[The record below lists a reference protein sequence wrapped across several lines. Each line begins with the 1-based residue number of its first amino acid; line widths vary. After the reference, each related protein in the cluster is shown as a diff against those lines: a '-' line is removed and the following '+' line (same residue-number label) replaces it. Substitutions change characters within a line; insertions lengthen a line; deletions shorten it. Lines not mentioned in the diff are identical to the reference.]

1 MNKRQGDMKEKI
13 QEVAIDLFTK
23 QGYDKTSLRE
33 IAERL
38 EVSKAA
44 LYYHFKS
51 KEEILRSITEALVGA
66 VNELIEWGES
76 QPRSME
82 SRKEFLSRIA
92 TFIVSDRLQSLLRFA
107 QANST
112 VMRTINTGHDTQEQT
127 LSMVRRIKA
136 LVCDPDAN
144 LTDQLRAFFSV
155 LLLFVS
161 ASPMLATLG
170 LDATPDQ
177 ISEAALGIALDL
189 ISQGQPSRRARPRKA
204 RP

>member
-1 MNKRQGDMKEKI
+1 MSKRQGDMRERI
-13 QEVAIDLFTK
+13 QQVAIELFTE

-76 QPRSME
+76 QPRSIE
-82 SRKEFLSRIA
+82 SRKEFLRRIA
-92 TFIVSDRLQSLLRFA
+92 TFIISDRLQSLLRFA

-112 VMRTINTGHDTQEQT
+112 VMRTINTGHDTKEQT
-127 LSMVRRIKA
+127 LPMMRRIKA
-136 LVCDPDAN
+136 LVCDPEAN
-144 LTDQLRAFFSV
+144 LTDQLRAFFAV
-155 LLLFVS
+155 LLVFVS
-161 ASPMLATLG
+161 ASPILPTLVQ
-170 LDATPDQ
+170 DATPDQ
-177 ISEAALGIALDL
+177 ISEAALNVALEL
-189 ISQGQPSRRARPRKA
+189 ISRQRMSD
-204 RP
+204 

>member
-1 MNKRQGDMKEKI
+1 MPKRQSDMKERI
-13 QEVAIDLFTK
+13 QQIAIELFTK

-33 IAERL
+33 IAERM

-51 KEEILRSITEALVGA
+51 KEEILRSITEALAGA

-82 SRKEFLSRIA
+82 SRKEFLRRIA
-92 TFIVSDRLQSLLRFA
+92 SFIVSDRLQSLLRFA

-112 VMRTINTGHDTQEQT
+112 VMKTVNTGNNNEEQT
-127 LSMVRRIKA
+127 ISMVRRIKA
-136 LVCDPDAN
+136 LVSDPDAN
-144 LTDQLRAFFSV
+144 LTDQLRAFFAV
-155 LLLFVS
+155 IVLFVS
-161 ASPMLATLG
+161 ASPILPTLG

-177 ISEAALGIALDL
+177 LSEAALQVALEL
-189 ISQGQPSRRARPRKA
+189 IE
-204 RP
+204 

>member
-1 MNKRQGDMKEKI
+1 MSKRQGDMRERI
-13 QEVAIDLFTK
+13 QQVAIELFTE

-76 QPRSME
+76 QARTTE
-82 SRKEFLSRIA
+82 SRKEFLRRIA
-92 TFIVSDRLQSLLRFA
+92 ALIISDRLQSLMRFA

-112 VMRTINTGHDTQEQT
+112 VMRTINTGHDTSEQAI
-127 LSMVRRIKA
+127 SMVRRIKA

-144 LTDQLRAFFSV
+144 LTDQLRALFAV
-155 LLLFVS
+155 ILLFVS
-161 ASPMLATLG
+161 ASPFLPTLG
-170 LDATPDQ
+170 LDATPNQ
-177 ISEAALGIALDL
+177 ISEAALNVALEL
-189 ISQGQPSRRARPRKA
+189 ISREQS
-204 RP
+204 

>member
-13 QEVAIDLFTK
+13 QEVAIELFTE

-66 VNELIEWGES
+66 VNELIEWGEN
-76 QPRSME
+76 QARTTE
-82 SRKEFLSRIA
+82 SRKEFLRRIA
-92 TFIVSDRLQSLLRFA
+92 TFIISGRLQSLLRFA
-107 QANST
+107 RANST
-112 VMRTINTGHDTQEQT
+112 VMRTINTGHDRQEQT

-144 LTDQLRAFFSV
+144 LTDQLRAFFAV
-155 LLLFVS
+155 IALFLS
-161 ASPMLATLG
+161 ASPILPTLG
-170 LDATPDQ
+170 LDATPEQ
-177 ISEAALGIALDL
+177 LSEAGLNIALEL
-189 ISQGQPSRRARPRKA
+189 ISQGQPLHSSL
-204 RP
+204 

>member
-1 MNKRQGDMKEKI
+1 MEVIVPKRQSDMKERI
-13 QEVAIDLFTK
+13 QQIAIELFTK

-33 IAERL
+33 IAERM

-51 KEEILRSITEALVGA
+51 KEEILRSITEALAGA

-82 SRKEFLSRIA
+82 SRTEFLRRIA
-92 TFIVSDRLQSLLRFA
+92 SFIVSDRLQSLLRFA

-112 VMRTINTGHDTQEQT
+112 VMKTVNTGNNNEEQT
-127 LSMVRRIKA
+127 ISMVRRIKA
-136 LVCDPDAN
+136 LVSDPDAN
-144 LTDQLRAFFSV
+144 LTDQLRAFFAV
-155 LLLFVS
+155 IVLFVS
-161 ASPMLATLG
+161 ASPILPTLG

-177 ISEAALGIALDL
+177 LSEAALQVALEL
-189 ISQGQPSRRARPRKA
+189 IE
-204 RP
+204 

>member
-1 MNKRQGDMKEKI
+1 MSKRQGDMRERI
-13 QEVAIDLFTK
+13 QQVAMELFTE

-44 LYYHFKS
+44 LYYHFNS

-76 QPRSME
+76 QPRSIE
-82 SRKEFLSRIA
+82 SRKEFLRRIS
-92 TFIVSDRLQSLLRFA
+92 TFIISHRLQSLLRFA

-112 VMRTINTGHDTQEQT
+112 VMRTVNAGHDTKEQA
-127 LSMVRRIKA
+127 LPMVRRIKA

-144 LTDQLRAFFSV
+144 LTEQLRAFFAV
-155 LLLFVS
+155 ILLFVS
-161 ASPMLATLG
+161 ASPILPTLG

-177 ISEAALGIALDL
+177 LSEAALNVALEL
-189 ISQGQPSRRARPRKA
+189 ISSQ
-204 RP
+204 

>member
-1 MNKRQGDMKEKI
+1 MKERI
-13 QEVAIDLFTK
+13 QQVAIELFTE

-76 QPRSME
+76 QPRFVD
-82 SRKEFLSRIA
+82 SRKEFLRRISTLIA
-92 TFIVSDRLQSLLRFA
+92 DQLQPLIRFA

-112 VMRTINTGHDTQEQT
+112 VMKTINTGHDTEEQA
-127 LSMVRRIKA
+127 LSMVRRMKA
-136 LVCDPDAN
+136 LLCDPDTN
-144 LTDQLRAFFSV
+144 LTDQLRAFFAV
-155 LLLFVS
+155 ILLFVS
-161 ASPMLATLG
+161 ASPILPTLG

-177 ISEAALGIALDL
+177 ISEAALNVALEL
-189 ISQGQPSRRARPRKA
+189 ISRQQSRPSP
-204 RP
+204 

>member
-13 QEVAIDLFTK
+13 QEVAIELFTE

-66 VNELIEWGES
+66 VNELMEWGEN
-76 QPRSME
+76 QARTTE
-82 SRKEFLSRIA
+82 SRKEFLRRIA
-92 TFIVSDRLQSLLRFA
+92 TFIISGRLQSLLRFA
-107 QANST
+107 RANST
-112 VMRTINTGHDTQEQT
+112 VMRTINTGHDRQEQT

-144 LTDQLRAFFSV
+144 LTDQLRAFFAV
-155 LLLFVS
+155 IALFLS
-161 ASPMLATLG
+161 ASPILPTLG
-170 LDATPDQ
+170 LDATPEQ
-177 ISEAALGIALDL
+177 LSEAGLNIALEL
-189 ISQGQPSRRARPRKA
+189 ISQGQPLHSSL
-204 RP
+204 

>member
-1 MNKRQGDMKEKI
+1 MEVIVPKRQSDMKERI
-13 QEVAIDLFTK
+13 QQIAIELFTK

-33 IAERL
+33 IAERM

-51 KEEILRSITEALVGA
+51 KEEILRSITEALAGA

-82 SRKEFLSRIA
+82 SRKEFLRRIA
-92 TFIVSDRLQSLLRFA
+92 SFIVSDRLQSLLRFA

-112 VMRTINTGHDTQEQT
+112 VMKTVNTGNNNEEQT
-127 LSMVRRIKA
+127 ISMVRRIKA
-136 LVCDPDAN
+136 LVSDPDAN
-144 LTDQLRAFFSV
+144 LTDQLRAFFAV
-155 LLLFVS
+155 IVLFVS
-161 ASPMLATLG
+161 ASPILPTLG

-177 ISEAALGIALDL
+177 LSEAALQVALEL
-189 ISQGQPSRRARPRKA
+189 IE
-204 RP
+204 